1 MTRESFEALQP
12 VFQPL
17 VDQLKAK
24 APALPS
30 DLPERK
36 GIYLLSEN
44 GVDLYIGITGNLR
57 RCWRMHRSG
66 DANGASFAVRLAR
79 EMTGRRPTYSQSDG
93 LKALLND
100 DEFRQAFA
108 TAKARIRGMQ
118 VRFIEWTR
126 DDDDLALFEIY
137 AASALR
143 TSAYNDF
150 ATH

>member
-17 VDQLKAK
+17 VDQLKSK
-24 APALPS
+24 APAS
-30 DLPERK
+30 DLPECK
-36 GIYLLSEN
+36 GVYLLSEN
-44 GVDLYIGITGNLR
+44 GVDLYVGITGNLR
-57 RCWRMHRSG
+57 RRWRMHRNG
-66 DANGASFAVRLAR
+66 DTGAASFAVRLAR
-79 EMTGRRPTYSQSDG
+79 EKAGRRRTYRQSDG

-100 DEFRQAFA
+100 EAFGQAFA
-108 TAKARIRGMQ
+108 TAKARIREME

-137 AASALR
+137 AATALH